1 MIIDLFVFQLPLPHQ
16 EKYAPPILKIV
27 NATLFKYSFC
37 FSFAFCVLFS
47 LLCVGVCVCVFL
59 FVCVVLVVVFSV
71 HRILQLHKMYFIILH
86 QNNFG
91 VKE

>member
-1 MIIDLFVFQLPLPHQ
+1 M
-16 EKYAPPILKIV
+16 
-27 NATLFKYSFC
+27 
-37 FSFAFCVLFS
+37 
-47 LLCVGVCVCVFL
+47 CVFL